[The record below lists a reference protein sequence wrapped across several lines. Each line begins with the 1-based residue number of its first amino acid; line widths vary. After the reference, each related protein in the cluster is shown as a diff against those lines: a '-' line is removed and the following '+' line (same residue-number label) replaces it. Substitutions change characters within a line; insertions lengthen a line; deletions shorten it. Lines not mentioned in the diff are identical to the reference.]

1 MSALRRRIGA
11 SPGGDWTADEA
22 GPGARTPGG
31 LTRRLIAASG
41 LLALIVGGA
50 FVALLLAINDLSDA
64 GRRADHSEQVL
75 VAANELER
83 LLLDLET
90 GERGFVL
97 TRQARFL
104 DPWSTARARFPQRA
118 ATLLRLVDG
127 DPVAERRA
135 AKITQDER
143 EYIRGYSV
151 PLVNAARRGD
161 SSARAVSLAAAGKDR
176 VDAMR
181 IEFDRL
187 LSAERRA
194 SAAASAS
201 SNRAAHRASAAAAIG
216 LAGSI
221 ALIALFTAFLTRAIV
236 RPVRRAAA
244 MAGRIAGGDL
254 SARMPQTGPGEV
266 GELERTFNVMARSL
280 ERSRGELAELAA
292 EQAALRRVATLVAR
306 EVATADVFEAVAR
319 EVGLQ
324 CDADFARMERFE
336 PDRTVTAIAAW
347 SRSGEA
353 HLAVGTGFALEGASI
368 ATQVH
373 ETGRP
378 ARVDSFEGATGPIA
392 REAQLAGI
400 RASVGCPIVVG
411 GRTWGVI
418 AASTTRE
425 APFPPDTESRIADFT
440 ELVATAIA
448 NAQARD
454 ELRRVADEQA
464 ALRRVAT
471 LVAEGVPPDEL
482 LRAVTEEVGTLL
494 GADLAATA
502 RLETGDTLTVLATW
516 AATGEHPAVG
526 TQWSLDEADLAT
538 MVLRTGRPARME
550 GRDGIHPRLAATRE
564 KLGIRSSVA
573 GPIIVEGR
581 PWGGL
586 VVHSMQT
593 EPLPADTES
602 RLMNFAQLVATA
614 MSNVKARAEVQRL
627 ADEQAALRRVA
638 TLVARSAPPAAL
650 FAAVAE
656 EVGRLLGADITAVG
670 RYEPEGAVTSVA
682 IWTRTGHAAT
692 TELRTKLGDRNVS
705 TLVFETRKPAR
716 VDSYEDDATVRARTP
731 WLATVGVRSSV
742 GAPISVEDRLWG
754 VMIVGST
761 SEVPPPTGT
770 EGRLAD
776 FTALVATAISNAET
790 QAELTAS
797 RARIVATA
805 DDTRRRIER
814 DLHDGAQQRLVS
826 LALRLRGAQAG
837 VPPQLDGLEAELA
850 GIAGGITDVL
860 DDLREM
866 ARGIHPA
873 ILAEGGLG
881 PALKTLAR
889 RSPVPVELTVRA
901 RGRLAEPIEV
911 GAYFVVSE
919 ALTNAAKHAD
929 ASSVVVDVEADDGAL
944 RLCVRDDGVGG
955 ADFARGSGLVGLKD
969 RVEALGGR
977 IAVESVRG
985 AGTVLRVELP
995 LSDEG
1000 DASG

>member
-1 MSALRRRIGA
+1 VTVLRRRIGA
-11 SPGGDWTADEA
+11 SRGGDSIADEA
-22 GPGARTPGG
+22 RPQTRAPSG

-50 FVALLLAINDLSDA
+50 FVVLLLTIGDLRDA
-64 GRRADHSEQVL
+64 GRRTDHSQQVL
-75 VAANELER
+75 IAANELER

-90 GERGFVL
+90 GERGFIL
-97 TRQARFL
+97 THEERFL
-104 DPWSTARARFPQRA
+104 EPWNGARARFPRRA
-118 ATLLRLVDG
+118 AALLRLVSD
-127 DPVAERRA
+127 DPVAQRRA
-135 AKITQDER
+135 AQIAQDER
-143 EYIRGYSV
+143 AYIDEYSV
-151 PLVNAARRGD
+151 PLVRAARRGD
-161 SSARAVSLAAAGKDR
+161 PSVRRVSAADPGRRR

-181 IEFDRL
+181 IEFDHL
-187 LSAERRA
+187 LAAERRN
-194 SAAASAS
+194 SAS
-201 SNRAAHRASAAAAIG
+201 SNASADAAARRASAAAAIG

-221 ALIALFTAFLTRAIV
+221 ALIAVFTAFLTRAIV

-266 GELERTFNVMARSL
+266 GELERTFNVMASSL
-280 ERSRGELAELAA
+280 EQSRDQLAELVD
-292 EQAALRRVATLVAR
+292 EQAALRRVATLVAQ

-336 PDRTVTAIAAW
+336 ADGAVTAVAAW
-347 SRSGEA
+347 SRSGEV
-353 HLAVGTGFALEGASI
+353 HLAVDTRFVLEGASI
-368 ATQVH
+368 AAQVH

-392 REAQLAGI
+392 REAQVTGI
-400 RASVGCPIVVG
+400 RASVGCPVVVG

-418 AASTTRE
+418 AASTRRE
-425 APFPPDTESRIADFT
+425 APFPADTESRIGDFT

-471 LVAEGVPPDEL
+471 L
-482 LRAVTEEVGTLL
+482 
-494 GADLAATA
+494 
-502 RLETGDTLTVLATW
+502 
-516 AATGEHPAVG
+516 
-526 TQWSLDEADLAT
+526 
-538 MVLRTGRPARME
+538 
-550 GRDGIHPRLAATRE
+550 
-564 KLGIRSSVA
+564 
-573 GPIIVEGR
+573 
-581 PWGGL
+581 
-586 VVHSMQT
+586 
-593 EPLPADTES
+593 
-602 RLMNFAQLVATA
+602 F
-614 MSNVKARAEVQRL
+614 ARA
-627 ADEQAALRRVA
+627 
-638 TLVARSAPPAAL
+638 APPAAL

-656 EVGRLLGADITAVG
+656 EVGRLLGADLTAVG

-682 IWTRTGHAAT
+682 IWTRTSVAT
-692 TELRTKLGDRNVS
+692 PTPYRTTLGDRDVS
-705 TLVFETRKPAR
+705 TLVFQTRKPAR
-716 VDSYEDDATVRARTP
+716 VDGYEDDARVRARPP
-731 WLATVGVRSSV
+731 WLETVGVRSIV

-761 SEVPPPTGT
+761 SDVPPPRGT
-770 EGRLAD
+770 EERLAD
-776 FTALVATAISNAET
+776 FTELVATAIANAEA

-826 LALRLRGAQAG
+826 LALQLRGAKAG
-837 VPPQLDGLEAELA
+837 VPPGLGELEAELA
-850 GIAGGITDVL
+850 EIAGGVTDVL

-889 RSPVPVELTVRA
+889 RSPVPVELDVRTE
-901 RGRLAEPIEV
+901 GRLPEPIEV

-919 ALTNAAKHAD
+919 ALANVAKHAR
-929 ASSVVVDVEADDGAL
+929 ASSVAVDVEAVDGVL
-944 RLCVRDDGVGG
+944 RLSVRDDGVGG
-955 ADFARGSGLVGLKD
+955 AGFDRGSGLVGLKD

-977 IAVESVRG
+977 IDVDSARG
-985 AGTVLRVELP
+985 AGTTLRVKLP
-995 LSDEG
+995 LSNER

>member
-1 MSALRRRIGA
+1 VSVL
-11 SPGGDWTADEA
+11 
-22 GPGARTPGG
+22 PGG

-50 FVALLLAINDLSDA
+50 FVVLLLAIGDLRDA
-64 GRRADHSEQVL
+64 GRRTDHSQEVL
-75 VAANELER
+75 IAANELER

-90 GERGFVL
+90 GERGFIL
-97 TRQARFL
+97 THQERFL
-104 DPWSTARARFPQRA
+104 EPWTAARARFPRRA
-118 ATLLRLVDG
+118 AALLTLVAD
-127 DPVAERRA
+127 DPVAQRRA
-135 AKITQDER
+135 ARIAQDER
-143 EYIRGYSV
+143 AYIDEYSV
-151 PLVNAARRGD
+151 PLVRAARRRD
-161 SSARAVSLAAAGKDR
+161 PSVRSVSTADPGKRR

-181 IEFDRL
+181 VEFDQL
-187 LSAERRA
+187 LAAERRT
-194 SAAASAS
+194 SAS
-201 SNRAAHRASAAAAIG
+201 SNASADTAARRASAAAAIG

-221 ALIALFTAFLTRAIV
+221 ALIAAFTAFLTRAMV

-280 ERSRGELAELAA
+280 EQSRDELAELAD
-292 EQAALRRVATLVAR
+292 EQAALRRVATLVAK
-306 EVATADVFEAVAR
+306 EVATAEVFEAVAR

-336 PDRTVTAIAAW
+336 PGGGVTAVAAW

-353 HLAVGTGFALEGASI
+353 HLAVGTRFALEGASI
-368 ATQVH
+368 AARVH

-392 REAQLAGI
+392 REAQVAGI

-440 ELVATAIA
+440 ELAATAIA
-448 NAQARD
+448 NAQARE
-454 ELRRVADEQA
+454 ELRRAADEQA

-471 LVAEGVPPDEL
+471 LVAEGVPPGEFF
-482 LRAVTEEVGTLL
+482 RAVTEEVGTLL
-494 GADLAATA
+494 GADLAAAA
-502 RLETGDTLTVLATW
+502 RLETDDTLTVLATW
-516 AATGEHPAVG
+516 AATGEH
-526 TQWSLDEADLAT
+526 TQIPTTWTLDEADLAT
-538 MVLRTGRPARME
+538 MVLRTGRPARMD
-550 GRDGIHPRLAATRE
+550 GRDGIHPQVAATRE

-573 GPIIVEGR
+573 GPIVVEGR

-586 VVHSMQT
+586 VVHSKRT

-627 ADEQAALRRVA
+627 AEEQAALRRVA

-656 EVGRLLGADITAVG
+656 EVGRLLGADVTAVG
-670 RYEPEGAVTSVA
+670 RYDPEGAVTSVA
-682 IWTRTGHAAT
+682 IWTRTGQGPP
-692 TELRTKLGDRNVS
+692 TEFRTILGDRNVS
-705 TLVFETRKPAR
+705 TLVFQTRKPAR
-716 VDSYEDDATVRARTP
+716 VDRYEDDATVRARTP
-731 WLATVGVRSSV
+731 WLETVGVRSSV

-761 SEVPPPTGT
+761 SDVLPPRGS
-770 EGRLAD
+770 EERLAD
-776 FTALVATAISNAET
+776 FTELVATAIANAEA
-790 QAELTAS
+790 QAELTTS

-805 DDTRRRIER
+805 DDTRRQIER

-826 LALRLRGAQAG
+826 LAFQLRGAQAG
-837 VPPQLDGLEAELA
+837 VPPGLDELEAELTE
-850 GIAGGITDVL
+850 IAGGITDVL

-889 RSPVPVELTVRA
+889 RCAVPVELDVRTK
-901 RGRLAEPIEV
+901 GRLPEPIEV

-919 ALTNAAKHAD
+919 ALTNVAKHAR
-929 ASSVVVDVEADDGAL
+929 ASSVAVDVEDVDGVL
-944 RLCVRDDGVGG
+944 RLSVRDDGVGG
-955 ADFARGSGLVGLKD
+955 AAFERGSGLVGLKD

-977 IAVESVRG
+977 IAVESERG
-985 AGTVLRVELP
+985 AGTALRVELP
-995 LSDEG
+995 LSDER

>member
-1 MSALRRRIGA
+1 VSVLPR
-11 SPGGDWTADEA
+11 
-22 GPGARTPGG
+22 G

-50 FVALLLAINDLSDA
+50 FVVLLLAIGDLRDA
-64 GRRADHSEQVL
+64 GRRSDHSQEVL
-75 VAANELER
+75 IAANELER

-90 GERGFVL
+90 GERGFIL
-97 TRQARFL
+97 THQERFL
-104 DPWSTARARFPQRA
+104 EPWTAARARFPRRA
-118 ATLLRLVDG
+118 AALLRLVAG
-127 DPVAERRA
+127 DPAAERRA
-135 AKITQDER
+135 AQITQNER
-143 EYIRGYSV
+143 AYISKYSA
-151 PLVNAARRGD
+151 PLVEAARRGD
-161 SSARAVSLAAAGKDR
+161 PSARRVSTAAPGKQR
-176 VDAMR
+176 VDGMR
-181 IEFDRL
+181 IEFDQL
-187 LSAERRA
+187 LAAERRTSASSTASADAAARRA
-194 SAAASAS
+194 SAAATA
-201 SNRAAHRASAAAAIG
+201 G

-221 ALIALFTAFLTRAIV
+221 ALIVLYAAFLARAIV
-236 RPVRRAAA
+236 RPVRRAAT

-254 SARMPQTGPGEV
+254 SARMPETGPGEV

-280 ERSRGELAELAA
+280 EHSRDELAELAD
-292 EQAALRRVATLVAR
+292 EQAALRRVATLVAQ
-306 EVATADVFEAVAR
+306 EVATVEVFEAVTR

-336 PDRTVTAIAAW
+336 PDGTFTAIAAW

-353 HLAVGTGFALEGASI
+353 HLAVGTRFALEGASI
-368 ATQVH
+368 AVQVH
-373 ETGRP
+373 ETDRP
-378 ARVDSFEGATGPIA
+378 ARVDSFEGATGPVA
-392 REAQLAGI
+392 REARVAGI

-425 APFPPDTESRIADFT
+425 APFPADTESRIADFT
-440 ELVATAIA
+440 ELAATAIA
-448 NAQARD
+448 NAQARE

-471 LVAEGVPPDEL
+471 LVAEGVPPGEL
-482 LRAVTEEVGTLL
+482 FRAVTEEVGALL

-502 RLETGDTLTVLATW
+502 RLETDDTLTVVATW
-516 AATGEHPAVG
+516 AATGEHPEIP
-526 TQWSLDEADLAT
+526 TTWPLEEADLAT
-538 MVLRTGRPARME
+538 MVVRTGRPARMD
-550 GRDGIHPRLAATRE
+550 GRDGIHPRLAVTRE

-573 GPIIVEGR
+573 GPIVVEGR

-586 VVHSMQT
+586 VVHSKQA
-593 EPLPADTES
+593 ESLPADTES

-656 EVGRLLGADITAVG
+656 EVGRLLGADVTAVG

-682 IWTRTGHAAT
+682 VWSRTGRGPPT
-692 TELRTKLGDRNVS
+692 GFRTILGDRNVS

-716 VDSYEDDATVRARTP
+716 VDSYDGDAAVRARAP
-731 WLATVGVRSSV
+731 WLESVGVRSSV

-761 SEVPPPTGT
+761 SDVLPPRGT
-770 EGRLAD
+770 EERLAD
-776 FTALVATAISNAET
+776 FTDLVATAIANAEAR
-790 QAELTAS
+790 AELTTS

-826 LALRLRGAQAG
+826 LALQLRGAQAG
-837 VPPQLDGLEAELA
+837 APPELGELEAELA
-850 GIAGGITDVL
+850 EIAGGITDVL

-889 RSPVPVELTVRA
+889 RSAVPVELDVRTM
-901 RGRLAEPIEV
+901 GRLPEPIEV

-919 ALTNAAKHAD
+919 ALTNVAKHAR
-929 ASSVVVDVEADDGAL
+929 ASSVVVDVEAVDGVL

-955 ADFARGSGLVGLKD
+955 ADFGRGSGLVGLKD
-969 RVEALGGR
+969 RVEALGGQ
-977 IAVESVRG
+977 IGVESARG
-985 AGTVLRVELP
+985 AGTALRVELP
-995 LSDEG
+995 LSDER